1 MFPSL
6 LRDLYEPTDY
16 RYSILPCGVSA
27 TPYFTVRQPPQVP
40 VAPRRSDAKK
50 DSSKLQV
57 MFNVKDFRPDQIDVK
72 TVDNFVVIHGKHEE
86 QAHQYGFV
94 SREFT
99 RRYWLPDDVEP
110 HTVTSS
116 LSQDGVLTIEAPE
129 KCWNHPQEGK
139 NCSHYN
145 SAASSY
151 RSGSKAT
158 TTAPRAAATTTASNN
173 SSFKS
178 NNNSFKSSNS
188 SLKSNNSSNKLHSK
202 LPRSQSS
209 K

>member
-1 MFPSL
+1 MTGVLKDRASI
-6 LRDLYEPTDY
+6 RSKSEATDY
-16 RYSILPCGVSA
+16 RYNILPSGVSA
-27 TPYFTVRQPPQVP
+27 TPYFTVRQRPQVP

-57 MFNVKDFRPDQIDVK
+57 MLNVKNFRPDQINLK
-72 TVDNFVVIHGKHEE
+72 TVDNFVVIHAKHEE
-86 QAHQYGFV
+86 QADQYGFV

-99 RRYWLPDDVEP
+99 RRYRLPDDVEP

-129 KCWNHPQEGK
+129 NAGTTTQEGK

-158 TTAPRAAATTTASNN
+158 TTAPRSAASRATTAASRATTTASRATTTA
-173 SSFKS
+173 SRATASTTA
-178 NNNSFKSSNS
+178 
-188 SLKSNNSSNKLHSK
+188 
-202 LPRSQSS
+202 
-209 K
+209 